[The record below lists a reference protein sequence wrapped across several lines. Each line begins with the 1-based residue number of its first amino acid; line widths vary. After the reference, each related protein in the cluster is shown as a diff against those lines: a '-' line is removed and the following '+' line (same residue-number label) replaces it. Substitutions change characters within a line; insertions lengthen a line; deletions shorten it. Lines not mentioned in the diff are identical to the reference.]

1 MTTQLTRRLTACA
14 CAATAIAAL
23 TANPAAF
30 AEEGHRVVGL
40 VAELHLKSSRALAEV
55 RKILRPEETL
65 ADAAV
70 WPDTI
75 KTPAYEDGDTGL
87 FRLEHPAQDT
97 YHYTNIPFQSVRYG
111 PDVPG
116 ARATDILQI
125 IRECIRVLKGAS
137 NAFTPREAL
146 RMLAHLAGDVHQPL
160 HVGNAF
166 VSAAGPLRFALP
178 AGPTGWRSTAGGN
191 GLVYGPQDRFNLHSY
206 WDAHVVNLAMRGDD
220 VAKYAARLMAEVP
233 VAPEWRDSGDPDSWP
248 ERWLNEGLIYAKDAH
263 RDVKLVAYAGSDETG
278 RMPHRW
284 RIEQPPGYD
293 ARARDRIRIQLAKGG
308 YRLAALLKAVWP

>member
-1 MTTQLTRRLTACA
+1 
-14 CAATAIAAL
+14 
-23 TANPAAF
+23 
-30 AEEGHRVVGL
+30 
-40 VAELHLKSSRALAEV
+40 
-55 RKILRPEETL
+55 
-65 ADAAV
+65 
-70 WPDTI
+70 
-75 KTPAYEDGDTGL
+75 
-87 FRLEHPAQDT
+87 
-97 YHYTNIPFQSVRYG
+97 
-111 PDVPG
+111 
-116 ARATDILQI
+116 
-125 IRECIRVLKGAS
+125 
-137 NAFTPREAL
+137 
-146 RMLAHLAGDVHQPL
+146 
-160 HVGNAF
+160 

-220 VAKYAARLMAEVP
+220 VARYAARLMAEVP